1 MFGIP
6 IFYLESLVSSQN
18 LYPLVRIC
26 HQTDWCRQWAAGPGP
41 ELHLS
46 NGIHFSLNREKLC
59 GKQWTKTLQV
69 CRKNLVLHRVN
80 EPNISK

>member
-1 MFGIP
+1 MFGINYVR
-6 IFYLESLVSSQN
+6 ILSSQN
-18 LYPLVRIC
+18 LHPLV
-26 HQTDWCRQWAAGPGP
+26 QTGWCRQWAAGPGP

-59 GKQWTKTLQV
+59 GKQWTKTLQK